1 MNMPM
6 SADKISASSCISLA
20 FLAALAVPICVSAPA
35 LAQPAS
41 TGPST
46 ELRTGPGQAYPVKP
60 IRLVLPYPPG
70 GGSDTIARP
79 LAQKMSEG
87 LGQQVVVENRGGA
100 GGNIGMEYVARAAP
114 DGYTIVL
121 ALTAQLAV
129 NPGLYQK
136 IPYDPLRDYAPVT
149 LLCSGGYI
157 LVVHPSLPVKSVKEL
172 IAFARS
178 RPGQIAYSSSGNGSG
193 GHLAAELLNSMA
205 GIRML
210 HVPYKGGGPALM
222 DLIAG
227 QVQVLFATQLSSW
240 PHVKS
245 GRIRA
250 LATSIAKRPAS
261 LPDLPTVAEAGVPG
275 FDAGVWYAVLAPAGT
290 PREIVMRLN
299 AEIARVLKQPDYRSL
314 LVNNTIEPIGS
325 PPEELAR
332 YIKSELV
339 KWAKVIKDANVRV
352 D

>member
-1 MNMPM
+1 MLVRE
-6 SADKISASSCISLA
+6 SAGCCLLIALSYI
-20 FLAALAVPICVSAPA
+20 AALGAAT
-35 LAQPAS
+35 AQP
-41 TGPST
+41 
-46 ELRTGPGQAYPVKP
+46 YPTKP
-60 IRLVLPYPPG
+60 VRLVIPYPPG
-70 GGSDTIARP
+70 GGSDTIGRP

-100 GGNIGMEYVARAAP
+100 NGNIGMEAVARAVP
-114 DGYTIVL
+114 DGYTLVF

-129 NPGLYQK
+129 NPSLYQK
-136 IPYDPLRDYAPVT
+136 IPYDPVRDYAPIT
-149 LLCSGGYI
+149 LLGAGGYI

-172 IAFARS
+172 IALAKA
-178 RPGQIAYSSSGNGSG
+178 RPGHIAYSSSGNGSG
-193 GHLAAELLNSMA
+193 GHLAAELLNSIA

-227 QVQVLFATQLSSW
+227 QVQVLFATQLASW
-240 PHVKS
+240 PHVQS

-250 LATSIAKRPAS
+250 LAVSTAKRPAS

-290 PREIVMRLN
+290 SREIVMRLN
-299 AEIARVLKQPDYRSL
+299 GEIARVLNQPDYRNL
-314 LVNNTIEPIGS
+314 LVNNTIDPIGS

-332 YIKSELV
+332 TIKSEIA
-339 KWAKVIKDANVRV
+339 KWARVIKDAGVRV